1 MTAGMAA
8 TRPRREASIAADGRR
23 ARAWLLLVGALAIHV
38 IDEALTG
45 FLQFYNPL
53 VLSIRSRLEW
63 FPMPTFSFAAWL
75 GGLIAFIVVLVSLTP
90 IVRRGGVVIRVLSTV
105 FAALMFLNGLGH
117 LGGSVY
123 FGRWLPGA
131 TSAPLLLAAS
141 VLFIRATLKPPR
153 RA

>member
-1 MTAGMAA
+1 MTAGMA
-8 TRPRREASIAADGRR
+8 TRPRRQASSAADGRR

-38 IDEALTG
+38 IDEASTG

-53 VLSIRSRLEW
+53 VLSIRSRLKW

-75 GGLIAFIVVLVSLTP
+75 GGLMAFIVVLVSLTP

-123 FGRWLPGA
+123 FRRWLPGA

-141 VLFIRATLKPPR
+141 VLFIRATVKPRPR
-153 RA
+153 A

>member
-1 MTAGMAA
+1 MTAGMA
-8 TRPRREASIAADGRR
+8 TRPRRRASIAADGRR

-38 IDEALTG
+38 IDEASTG

-53 VLSIRSRLEW
+53 VLSIRSRLKW

-75 GGLIAFIVVLVSLTP
+75 GGLMAFIVVLVSLTP

-105 FAALMFLNGLGH
+105 FAALMFPNGLGH

-123 FGRWLPGA
+123 FRRWLPGA

-141 VLFIRATLKPPR
+141 VLFIRATVKPRPR
-153 RA
+153 A

>member
-1 MTAGMAA
+1 MTAGMA
-8 TRPRREASIAADGRR
+8 TRPRRQASTIAADGRR